1 MQDITLTDKLN
12 EARALRNAGNANL
25 ALERMADLQVLL
37 EQTPNTSSLQAQL
50 LHEMGQI
57 YTAKHNH
64 PEAAACLE
72 KSLGQDPAQPL
83 VHYEAGLVYRD
94 MGQPRKAAE
103 HLEAAITGGFPNLA
117 AGVHLT
123 AAYFASRQ
131 SAAGLARAKLIIA
144 AQPKSSDITL
154 RLGRMLFDHLYY
166 TTALEAFQLAHR
178 NAPGALDAWFY
189 LALTHFVLK
198 QYPDAIRVL
207 SAPPLGA
214 AGPETANLLAASVAL
229 NGDAPQAVKQLNAA
243 IRQWPQSPHA
253 YLNLALLHLEQSD
266 EGEAETL
273 LAQFQA
279 LGTANDAKVFYTVQR
294 NTCGALAAELGQK
307 PVAKVQQVDFYFNLA
322 SQLQDRYHFNSS
334 VELLR
339 LLHRH
344 EGNTA
349 RVLYAAGRGCLNLSP
364 QSPEPVRF
372 LKEAVVQDPSHHEAW
387 HLLGR
392 AQLRAG
398 NTDEAIAALRKAWAL
413 HPRAEYAIS
422 LGKALPAT
430 PEATALFREA
440 FTLEPSNALARYEL
454 GRALLQSGQFEE
466 ARQHLL
472 NAIGLEPDFYECYY
486 LLMRLSSQTGDKV
499 QSQKYALQFEQTK
512 QALAQQSV
520 IGSGYVNE
528 GRRQ

>member
-12 EARALRNAGNANL
+12 EARALHNVGNTSL
-25 ALERMADLQVLL
+25 ALDRMADLQVLL

-57 YTAKHNH
+57 YTAKHKL
-64 PEAAACLE
+64 PEAASCLE
-72 KSLGQDPAQPL
+72 KSLAKDPAQPV

-103 HLEAAITGGFPNLA
+103 HLEAAVAGGFPSLA

-144 AQPKSSDITL
+144 TQPKSSDVTL
-154 RLGRMLFDHLYY
+154 RLGRMLFDRLYY
-166 TTALEAFQLAHR
+166 TSALEAFQLAHR
-178 NAPGALDAWFY
+178 NAPEALDPWFY

-207 SAPPLGA
+207 SAPPHGA
-214 AGPETANLLAASVAL
+214 AGPETANLLAASTAL
-229 NGDAPQAVKQLNAA
+229 NGDIPKAARQLSEA

-253 YLNLALLHLEQSD
+253 YLNLALLHLEQD
-266 EGEAETL
+266 KQAEAEAL
-273 LAQFQA
+273 LNRFQA

-294 NTCGALAAELGQK
+294 NACATLAAELSEKSTAK
-307 PVAKVQQVDFYFNLA
+307 PQHADFYFNLA
-322 SQLQDRYHFNSS
+322 SQLQDRYHFTSS

-339 LLHRH
+339 LLHRQ

-349 RVLYAAGRGCLNLSP
+349 RLLYAAGRDCLNLSP
-364 QSPEPVRF
+364 QSPEPVTF
-372 LKEAVVQDPSHHEAW
+372 LKQAVVQDPTHHEAW

-398 NTDEAIAALRKAWAL
+398 NSDDAIAALRKAWAL
-413 HPRAEYAIS
+413 HPRAEYALS
-422 LGKALPAT
+422 LGKALPGTAD
-430 PEATALFREA
+430 ATALFRQA

-454 GRALLQSGQFEE
+454 GHALLQAGQFEE

-472 NAIGLEPDFYECYY
+472 KAVDLEPDFYECYY
-486 LLMRLSSQTGDKV
+486 LLMRLCSQTGDKV